1 MESTNAILLVE
12 DNPGDAEL
20 VQRALTMNGAVGDLV
35 VVADGVDALDYLFG
49 TGAYAKRDTRVM
61 PSLILL
67 DLKLPT
73 MDGLEVL
80 RRLRAD
86 SRTATIPVVILTSSD
101 READVSESYGLGCNS
116 YLRKPMTFGGLLDA
130 MRQVVSYWLGL
141 NRPPHIAGGTR

>member
-1 MESTNAILLVE
+1 MVSTNTILLVE
-12 DNPGDAEL
+12 DNTGDAEL
-20 VQRALTMNGAVGDLV
+20 VQRALKMQGAAGDLV
-35 VVADGVDALDYLFG
+35 VVPDGVEALDYLFG
-49 TGAYAKRDTRVM
+49 TGAFSKRDMSIM

-101 READVSESYGLGCNS
+101 RETDVSESYGLGCNS

-130 MRQVVSYWLGL
+130 MGQVVSYWLGL
-141 NRPPHIAGGTR
+141 NRPPHIEGGT